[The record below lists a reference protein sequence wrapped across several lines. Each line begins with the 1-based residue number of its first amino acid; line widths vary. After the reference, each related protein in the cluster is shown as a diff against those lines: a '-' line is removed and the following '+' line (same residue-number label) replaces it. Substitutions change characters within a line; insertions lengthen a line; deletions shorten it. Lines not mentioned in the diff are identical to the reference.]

1 VSVRLSGSRL
11 APSSAARAK
20 AGSWF
25 ARRSPT
31 GPFLKSYGLPLPGLP
46 CEPVALAS
54 VSGWKF
60 NPDVLVIWS
69 NIRMSASPKMRSLLV
84 KAGIPV
90 LLIAAVAGAFL
101 APALLRVEAPPRAIA
116 QPGAPVAAGAVVIGE
131 DFSVLARSLMPSV
144 VNIATRQTV
153 ARGGLPAFG
162 PNSPLNEFNDLLGRG
177 QGGVR
182 RQSSLGSGFVIDAAG
197 YVVTNNHVIEG
208 ADEIDVVMSDGSV
221 LAAKLVGTDED
232 VDLAL
237 LKVDSPAPLKPVPW
251 GNSDAAEVGQ
261 WVVAIG
267 NPFGLGGTVTAGII
281 SARARDI
288 GAGSYDDFIQTDA
301 AINKGNSGGPL
312 FNLRGE
318 VVGVNTAIISPGEAG
333 GSVGVGFSV
342 PANFAKV
349 VIDQLREFGETR
361 RGTMGLVAR
370 PVDQAIA
377 EAYGLSSPQG
387 AIITSVDEG
396 GAAAAAGLQKG
407 DLITALNNQQ
417 IKESR
422 DLFRIMGVTRVGTD
436 ISVRYLRNGRQ
447 ATATVRLAAGKPEG
461 SAAPDDEPDVAREL
475 SNLLGIRFKTIED
488 TDRRRRSIPNSVRGV
503 LVQSIE
509 PGSDALGKIPVG
521 AVVTEV
527 HFQPV
532 SSPEQAIAAAEAA
545 KAAGKPVLLQL
556 WGEDEVFYVAV
567 RPR

>member
-1 VSVRLSGSRL
+1 
-11 APSSAARAK
+11 
-20 AGSWF
+20 
-25 ARRSPT
+25 
-31 GPFLKSYGLPLPGLP
+31 
-46 CEPVALAS
+46 
-54 VSGWKF
+54 
-60 NPDVLVIWS
+60 
-69 NIRMSASPKMRSLLV
+69 MSAKPQMRSLLIKV
-84 KAGIPV
+84 GIPV
-90 LLIAAVAGAFL
+90 LILAAIAGAFF
-101 APALLRVEAPPRAIA
+101 APALLKVQTPPNAIA
-116 QPGAPVAAGAVVIGE
+116 QPSGPVAIDGRPVMGE
-131 DFSVLARSLMPSV
+131 DFSGLARSLMPSV

-182 RQSSLGSGFVIDAAG
+182 RQSSLGSGFVIDAQG

-208 ADEIDVVMSDGSV
+208 ADEIDVVFSDGSV
-221 LAAKLVGTDED
+221 LAAKLIGTDED

-237 LKVDSPAPLKPVPW
+237 LKVEPRTALTPVPW
-251 GNSDAAEVGQ
+251 ANSDQAEVGQ

-288 GAGSYDDFIQTDA
+288 GAGSFDDFIQTDA

-349 VIDQLREFGETR
+349 VIEQLREFGETR
-361 RGTMGLVAR
+361 RGTMGLTAR

-387 AIITSVDEG
+387 AIVTSVSEG

-422 DLFRIMGVTRVGTD
+422 DLFRIMGVTQVGTE
-436 ISVRYLRNGRQ
+436 ISVRYLRNGKQ
-447 ATATVRLAAGKPEG
+447 ATATVKLAPG
-461 SAAPDDEPDVAREL
+461 SAAAAEREKEPDVAREL
-475 SNLLGIRFKTIED
+475 TNILGIQFKTIED
-488 TDRRRRSIPNSVRGV
+488 GDRRRRNIPASVRGV
-503 LVQSIE
+503 LVQSVE
-509 PGSDALGKIPVG
+509 GGSDALGKIPVG
-521 AVVTEV
+521 SVVTEV

-556 WGEDEVFYVAV
+556 WGKDEVFYVAV
-567 RPR
+567 RAR

>member
-1 VSVRLSGSRL
+1 
-11 APSSAARAK
+11 
-20 AGSWF
+20 
-25 ARRSPT
+25 
-31 GPFLKSYGLPLPGLP
+31 
-46 CEPVALAS
+46 
-54 VSGWKF
+54 
-60 NPDVLVIWS
+60 
-69 NIRMSASPKMRSLLV
+69 MSAKPQLRSLLIKV
-84 KAGIPV
+84 GIPV
-90 LLIAAVAGAFL
+90 LALAAIAGAFF
-101 APALLRVEAPPRAIA
+101 APALLKVEAPEHAIA
-116 QPGAPVAAGAVVIGE
+116 QPSTPAPAIAGRLAIGE
-131 DFSVLARSLMPSV
+131 DFSALAKSLMPSV

-182 RQSSLGSGFVIDAAG
+182 RQSSLGSGFIIDAEG
-197 YVVTNNHVIEG
+197 HVVTNNHVIEG
-208 ADEIDVVMSDGSV
+208 ADEIDVVLSDGSV
-221 LAAKLVGTDED
+221 LAAKLVGADED

-237 LKVDSPAPLKPVPW
+237 LKVESRTPLTPVPW

-349 VIDQLREFGETR
+349 VVEQLRDYGETR

-370 PVDQAIA
+370 PGDQALA
-377 EAYGLSSPQG
+377 EAYGLSAPQG
-387 AIITSVDEG
+387 AIITSVTEG
-396 GAAAAAGLQKG
+396 GAAASAGLQKG
-407 DLITALNNQQ
+407 DLITALNNQP

-422 DLFRIMGVTRVGTD
+422 DLFRIMGVTKVGTD
-436 ISVRYLRNGRQ
+436 ISVRYLRNGKQ
-447 ATATVRLAAGKPEG
+447 STATVKLAASTTSSTTKTET
-461 SAAPDDEPDVAREL
+461 PDVVREL
-475 SNLLGIRFKTIED
+475 SNILGIKFKQIED
-488 TDRRRRSIPNSVRGV
+488 VDRRRRSIPASVRGV
-503 LVQSIE
+503 LVQSVE
-509 PGSDALGKIPVG
+509 AGSDALGKIPVG

>member
-1 VSVRLSGSRL
+1 
-11 APSSAARAK
+11 
-20 AGSWF
+20 
-25 ARRSPT
+25 
-31 GPFLKSYGLPLPGLP
+31 
-46 CEPVALAS
+46 
-54 VSGWKF
+54 
-60 NPDVLVIWS
+60 
-69 NIRMSASPKMRSLLV
+69 MSAKPQMRSLLIKV
-84 KAGIPV
+84 GIPV
-90 LLIAAVAGAFL
+90 LAVAAIAGAFF
-101 APALLRVEAPPRAIA
+101 APALLKVEAPPHAIA
-116 QPGAPVAAGAVVIGE
+116 QPSGPVAAGSITIGE
-131 DFSVLARSLMPSV
+131 DFSALAKSLMPSV

-153 ARGGLPAFG
+153 SRGGLPAFG

-177 QGGVR
+177 QGGAR
-182 RQSSLGSGFVIDAAG
+182 RQSSLGSGFIIDAEG
-197 YVVTNNHVIEG
+197 HVVTNNHVIEG
-208 ADEIDVVMSDGSV
+208 ADEIDIILSDGSV
-221 LAAKLVGTDED
+221 LAAKLIGADEE

-237 LKVDSPAPLKPVPW
+237 LKVESRTPLTPVPW
-251 GNSDAAEVGQ
+251 GNSDVADVGQ

-318 VVGVNTAIISPGEAG
+318 VIGVNTAIISPGEAG

-349 VIDQLREFGETR
+349 VIDQLRQYGETR

-377 EAYGLSSPQG
+377 EAYGLASPQG
-387 AIITSVDEG
+387 AIITSVTAD
-396 GAAAAAGLQKG
+396 GAAAKAGLQSG

-422 DLFRIMGVTRVGTD
+422 DLFRIMGVTQVGTD
-436 ISVRYLRNGRQ
+436 ISVRYLRNGKQ
-447 ATATVRLAAGKPEG
+447 ATATVKLAAG
-461 SAAPDDEPDVAREL
+461 SASGAAKEEKPDVAAEL
-475 SNLLGIRFKTIED
+475 SNLLGIKFKSIED
-488 TDRRRRSIPNSVRGV
+488 ADRRRRNIPASVRGV
-503 LVQSIE
+503 IVQSVE
-509 PGSDALGKIPVG
+509 GGSDALGKIPVG
-521 AVVTEV
+521 SVVTEV

-556 WGEDEVFYVAV
+556 WSEDEVFYVAV
-567 RPR
+567 RAR

>member
-1 VSVRLSGSRL
+1 
-11 APSSAARAK
+11 
-20 AGSWF
+20 
-25 ARRSPT
+25 
-31 GPFLKSYGLPLPGLP
+31 
-46 CEPVALAS
+46 
-54 VSGWKF
+54 
-60 NPDVLVIWS
+60 
-69 NIRMSASPKMRSLLV
+69 MSAKPQMRSLLIKV
-84 KAGIPV
+84 GIPV
-90 LLIAAVAGAFL
+90 LAVAAIAGAFF
-101 APALLRVEAPPRAIA
+101 APALLKVETPPNAIA
-116 QPGAPVAAGAVVIGE
+116 QPGSPAAPAIAGRAVMGE
-131 DFSVLARSLMPSV
+131 DFSGLARSLMPSV

-162 PNSPLNEFNDLLGRG
+162 PNSPLNEFNELLGRG

-182 RQSSLGSGFVIDAAG
+182 RQSSLGSGFVIDSAG

-221 LAAKLVGTDED
+221 LAAKLIGTDED

-237 LKVDSPAPLKPVPW
+237 LKVEPRTPLTAVPW
-251 GNSDAAEVGQ
+251 GNSDQADVGQ

-288 GAGSYDDFIQTDA
+288 GAGSFDDFIQTDA

-318 VVGVNTAIISPGEAG
+318 VIGVNTAIISPGEAG

-349 VIDQLREFGETR
+349 VIDQLREYGETR
-361 RGTMGLVAR
+361 RGTMGLTAR

-377 EAYGLSSPQG
+377 EAYGLSNPQG
-387 AIITSVDEG
+387 AIITSVEEG
-396 GAAAAAGLQKG
+396 GAAATAGLQKG
-407 DLITALNNQQ
+407 DLITALNNQA

-422 DLFRIMGVTRVGTD
+422 DLFRIMGVTQVGTE
-436 ISVRYLRNGRQ
+436 ISVRYLRNGKQ
-447 ATATVRLAAGKPEG
+447 ATATVKLAPG
-461 SAAPDDEPDVAREL
+461 SASAAARDEEPDVVAEL
-475 SNLLGIRFKTIED
+475 TNILGIQFKTID
-488 TDRRRRSIPNSVRGV
+488 DADRRRRNIPNSVRGV
-503 LVQSIE
+503 IVQSIE
-509 PGSDALGKIPVG
+509 GGSDALGKIPVG

-532 SSPEQAIAAAEAA
+532 SSPEQAIAAAQAA
-545 KAAGKPVLLQL
+545 KGANKPVLLQL

-567 RPR
+567 RAR

>member
-1 VSVRLSGSRL
+1 
-11 APSSAARAK
+11 
-20 AGSWF
+20 
-25 ARRSPT
+25 
-31 GPFLKSYGLPLPGLP
+31 
-46 CEPVALAS
+46 
-54 VSGWKF
+54 
-60 NPDVLVIWS
+60 
-69 NIRMSASPKMRSLLV
+69 MSAKPQMRSLLIKV
-84 KAGIPV
+84 GIPV
-90 LLIAAVAGAFL
+90 LAVAAIAGAFF
-101 APALLRVEAPPRAIA
+101 APALLKVEAPPHAIA
-116 QPGAPVAAGAVVIGE
+116 QPSGPIAAGSITIGE
-131 DFSVLARSLMPSV
+131 DFSGLAKSLMPSV

-153 ARGGLPAFG
+153 SRGGLPAFG

-177 QGGVR
+177 QGGAR
-182 RQSSLGSGFVIDAAG
+182 RQSSLGSGFIIDAEG

-208 ADEIDVVMSDGSV
+208 ADEIDIILSDGSV
-221 LAAKLVGTDED
+221 LAAKLVGADEE

-237 LKVDSPAPLKPVPW
+237 LKVDSRTPLTPVPW
-251 GNSDAAEVGQ
+251 GNSDAADVGQ

-318 VVGVNTAIISPGEAG
+318 VIGVNTAIISPGEAG

-349 VIDQLREFGETR
+349 VIDQLRQYGETR

-377 EAYGLSSPQG
+377 EAYGLASPQG
-387 AIITSVDEG
+387 AIITSVTAD
-396 GAAAAAGLQKG
+396 GAAAKAGLQSG

-422 DLFRIMGVTRVGTD
+422 DLFRIMGVTQVGTD
-436 ISVRYLRNGRQ
+436 ISVRYLRNGKQ
-447 ATATVRLAAGKPEG
+447 ATATVKLAAG
-461 SAAPDDEPDVAREL
+461 SASGAAKEEEPDVAAEL
-475 SNLLGIRFKTIED
+475 SNLLGIKFKAIED
-488 TDRRRRSIPNSVRGV
+488 ADRRRRNIPASVRGV

-509 PGSDALGKIPVG
+509 GGSDALGKIPVG
-521 AVVTEV
+521 SVVTEV

-567 RPR
+567 RAR

>member
-1 VSVRLSGSRL
+1 M
-11 APSSAARAK
+11 
-20 AGSWF
+20 
-25 ARRSPT
+25 
-31 GPFLKSYGLPLPGLP
+31 
-46 CEPVALAS
+46 S
-54 VSGWKF
+54 VS
-60 NPDVLVIWS
+60 
-69 NIRMSASPKMRSLLV
+69 PKTRSLLIKV
-84 KAGIPV
+84 GIPV
-90 LLIAAVAGAFL
+90 LAIAAVAGAFF
-101 APALLRVEAPPRAIA
+101 APAILKWDQPPTAIA
-116 QPGAPVAAGAVVIGE
+116 QPGSPVAPAIAGRPVMGE
-131 DFSVLARSLMPSV
+131 DFSGLARALMPSV

-182 RQSSLGSGFVIDAAG
+182 RQSSLGSGFIIDAAG

-208 ADEIDVVMSDGSV
+208 ADEIDVVLSDGTV

-237 LKVDSPAPLKPVPW
+237 LKVESRTPLTAVPW
-251 GNSDAAEVGQ
+251 GNSDQADVGQ

-288 GAGSYDDFIQTDA
+288 GAGSFDDFIQTDA

-349 VIDQLREFGETR
+349 VIDQLRQYGETR
-361 RGTMGLVAR
+361 RGTMGLTAR

-377 EAYGLSSPQG
+377 EAYGLAAPQG
-387 AIITSVDEG
+387 AIITSVEEG

-422 DLFRIMGVTRVGTD
+422 DLFRIMGVTQVGTE
-436 ISVRYLRNGRQ
+436 ISVRYLRNGKQ
-447 ATATVRLAAGKPEG
+447 ATATVKLAPGSS
-461 SAAPDDEPDVAREL
+461 SAAERDKEPDVVAEL
-475 SNLLGIRFKTIED
+475 TNILGIQFKAID
-488 TDRRRRSIPNSVRGV
+488 DADRRRRNIPASVRGV
-503 LVQSIE
+503 IVQSIE
-509 PGSDALGKIPVG
+509 GGSDALGKIPVG

-532 SSPEQAIAAAEAA
+532 SSPEQAIAAAQAA
-545 KAAGKPVLLQL
+545 KAANKPVLLQL
-556 WGEDEVFYVAV
+556 WGKDEVFYVAV
-567 RPR
+567 RAR

>member
-1 VSVRLSGSRL
+1 
-11 APSSAARAK
+11 
-20 AGSWF
+20 
-25 ARRSPT
+25 
-31 GPFLKSYGLPLPGLP
+31 
-46 CEPVALAS
+46 
-54 VSGWKF
+54 
-60 NPDVLVIWS
+60 
-69 NIRMSASPKMRSLLV
+69 MRSLLIKV
-84 KAGIPV
+84 GIPV
-90 LLIAAVAGAFL
+90 LAVAAIAGAFF
-101 APALLRVEAPPRAIA
+101 APALLKVEAPPHAIA
-116 QPGAPVAAGAVVIGE
+116 QPSGPVAAGSITIGE
-131 DFSVLARSLMPSV
+131 DFSGLAKSLMPSV

-153 ARGGLPAFG
+153 SRGGLPAFG

-177 QGGVR
+177 QGGAR
-182 RQSSLGSGFVIDAAG
+182 RQSSLGSGFIIDAEG

-208 ADEIDVVMSDGSV
+208 ADEIDIILSDGSV
-221 LAAKLVGTDED
+221 LAAKLVGADEE

-237 LKVDSPAPLKPVPW
+237 LKVDSRTPLTPVPW
-251 GNSDAAEVGQ
+251 GNSDGADVGQ

-318 VVGVNTAIISPGEAG
+318 VIGVNTAIISPGEAG

-349 VIDQLREFGETR
+349 VIDQLRQYGETR

-377 EAYGLSSPQG
+377 EAYGLASPQG
-387 AIITSVDEG
+387 AIITSVTAD
-396 GAAAAAGLQKG
+396 GAAAKAGLQSG

-422 DLFRIMGVTRVGTD
+422 DLFRIMGVTQVGTD
-436 ISVRYLRNGRQ
+436 ISVRYLRNGKQ
-447 ATATVRLAAGKPEG
+447 ATATVKLAAG
-461 SAAPDDEPDVAREL
+461 SASDAAKEEEPDVAAEL
-475 SNLLGIRFKTIED
+475 SNLLGIKFKAIED
-488 TDRRRRSIPNSVRGV
+488 ADRRRRNIPASVRGV

-509 PGSDALGKIPVG
+509 GGSDALGKIPVG
-521 AVVTEV
+521 SVVTEV

-567 RPR
+567 RAR

>member
-1 VSVRLSGSRL
+1 
-11 APSSAARAK
+11 
-20 AGSWF
+20 
-25 ARRSPT
+25 
-31 GPFLKSYGLPLPGLP
+31 
-46 CEPVALAS
+46 
-54 VSGWKF
+54 
-60 NPDVLVIWS
+60 
-69 NIRMSASPKMRSLLV
+69 MSAKPHMRSLLIKV
-84 KAGIPV
+84 GIPV
-90 LLIAAVAGAFL
+90 LAVAAIAGAFL
-101 APALLRVEAPPRAIA
+101 APAILRVEAPPRAIA
-116 QPGAPVAAGAVVIGE
+116 QPSSPVALGSVAIGD
-131 DFSVLARSLMPSV
+131 DFSGLAKSLMPSV

-177 QGGVR
+177 QGGMR
-182 RQSSLGSGFVIDAAG
+182 RQSSLGSGFIIDAEG

-221 LAAKLVGTDED
+221 LAAKLIGADED

-237 LKVDSPAPLKPVPW
+237 LKVEPRTPLTAVPW
-251 GNSDAAEVGQ
+251 GNSDQADVGQ

-349 VIDQLREFGETR
+349 VVEQLREFGETR

-377 EAYGLSSPQG
+377 EAYGLGTPQG
-387 AIITSVDEG
+387 AIITSVTEG
-396 GAAAAAGLQKG
+396 GAAASAGLQKG

-422 DLFRIMGVTRVGTD
+422 DLFRIMGVTKVGTD
-436 ISVRYLRNGRQ
+436 ISVRYLRNGKQ
-447 ATATVRLAAGKPEG
+447 ATATVKLAAGSPSG
-461 SAAPDDEPDVAREL
+461 AAAEDDEPDVVAEL
-475 SNLLGIRFKTIED
+475 TNILGIKFKSIED
-488 TDRRRRSIPNSVRGV
+488 VDRRRRSIPNSVRGV

-509 PGSDALGKIPVG
+509 GGSDALGKIPVG

-567 RPR
+567 RAR